1 MKIRKNDNVIILK
14 GKSRGKQGKVLQVF
28 PKLDKVL
35 VEGMNIAK
43 KRIKARATG
52 KKGQV
57 VEVSMPIHVSNVS
70 LIDPKTKKP
79 TRVSFKIE
87 KDKKVRVSK
96 KSGEI
101 I

>member
-14 GKSRGKQGKVLQVF
+14 GKDRGKSGKVLEVF

-35 VEGMNIAK
+35 VEGKNVAK
-43 KRIKARATG
+43 KRIGSRKTG
-52 KKGQV
+52 RKGQV
-57 VEVSMPIHVSNVS
+57 VEVSVPIHVSNVS
-70 LIDPKTKKP
+70 LIDSKTKKP

-96 KSGEI
+96 KSGDVI
-101 I
+101 

>member
-14 GKSRGKQGKVLQVF
+14 GKDRGKSGKVLEVF
-28 PKLDKVL
+28 PKIEKVL
-35 VEGMNIAK
+35 VEGMNISK
-43 KRIKARATG
+43 KRIKSRSVN
-52 KKGQV
+52 KKGQM

-70 LIDPKTKKP
+70 LVDPKTKKP
-79 TRVSFKIE
+79 TRISFKIE

>member
-14 GKSRGKQGKVLQVF
+14 GKDRGKQGKVLEVF
-28 PKLDKVL
+28 PKLEKVL
-35 VEGMNIAK
+35 VEGMNVSK
-43 KRIKARATG
+43 KRIKARAAN

-57 VEVSMPIHVSNVS
+57 VEVSNPIHVSNVALMDS
-70 LIDPKTKKP
+70 KSKKP

-96 KSGEI
+96 RSGEI

>member
-14 GKSRGKQGKVLQVF
+14 GKSRGKEGKVLQVF
-28 PKLDKVL
+28 PKMDKVI

-43 KRIKARATG
+43 KRIKARLTG
-52 KKGQV
+52 RKGQL

>member
-14 GKSRGKQGKVLQVF
+14 GKSRGKQGKVLSVF

-35 VEGMNIAK
+35 VEGMNVSK
-43 KRIKARATG
+43 KRIKPRMSG
-52 KKGQV
+52 KKGQI
-57 VEVSMPIHVSNVS
+57 VEVAMPIHVSNVA
-70 LIDPKTKKP
+70 LIDLKTKKP
-79 TRVSFKIE
+79 TRVSFKVE

>member
-14 GKSRGKQGKVLQVF
+14 GKNRGKEGKVLQVF
-28 PKLDKVL
+28 PKIDKVI

-43 KRIKARATG
+43 KRIKARLAG
-52 KKGQV
+52 RKGQL

-96 KSGEI
+96 KSGEVI
-101 I
+101 

>member
-14 GKSRGKQGKVLQVF
+14 GKNRGKEGKVLSVF
-28 PKLDKVL
+28 PKIDKVI

-43 KRIKARATG
+43 KRIKSRMTG
-52 KKGQV
+52 KPGQM

>member
-14 GKSRGKQGKVLQVF
+14 GKDRGKSGKVLEVF
-28 PKLDKVL
+28 PKIEKVL
-35 VEGMNIAK
+35 VEGMNISK
-43 KRIKARATG
+43 KRIKSRSAN
-52 KKGQV
+52 KKGQM

-70 LIDPKTKKP
+70 LVDPKTKKP

-96 KSGEI
+96 RSGEVI
-101 I
+101 

>member
-1 MKIRKNDNVIILK
+1 MKIRKNDNIIILK
-14 GKSRGKQGKVLQVF
+14 GKDRGREGKVLAVF
-28 PKLDKVL
+28 PKEDKVL
-35 VEGMNIAK
+35 IEGMNIAK
-43 KRIKARATG
+43 KRIKSRMTG

-57 VEVSMPIHVSNVS
+57 IEMSVPIHVSNVS

-79 TRVSFKIE
+79 TRISYKIE

-96 KSGEI
+96 KSGQI

>member
-43 KRIKARATG
+43 KRIKSKSSG

-101 I
+101 L

>member
-14 GKSRGKQGKVLQVF
+14 GKNRGKQGKVLEVF
-28 PKLDKVL
+28 PKIDKVI

-43 KRIKARATG
+43 KRIKARMTG
-52 KKGQV
+52 KKGQL

-96 KSGEI
+96 KSGEVI
-101 I
+101 